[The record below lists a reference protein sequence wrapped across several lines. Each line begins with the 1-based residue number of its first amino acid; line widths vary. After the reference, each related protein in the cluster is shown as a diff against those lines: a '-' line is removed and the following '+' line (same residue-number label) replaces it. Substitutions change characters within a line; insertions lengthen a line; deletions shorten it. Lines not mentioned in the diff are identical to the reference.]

1 MSGRFAPS
9 PTGRLHVGNL
19 RTAVLGWLAAR
30 SDGRGHLVRM
40 EDLDRVNSSPEH
52 EHQQLADLA
61 ALGVDWDGDVVRQS
75 ERFER
80 YDAAI
85 ESLTDR
91 GLTYECF
98 CSRREVRAEIENAA
112 RAPHLPSD
120 AYPGTCRRLTEQQRR
135 RHLAEGRRPAIRLR
149 AGSGT
154 EPGAVEQVAVVDA
167 IQGRFEA
174 AVDDIVLRRN
184 DGVPAYHVAVVI
196 DDAAQGV
203 TQVVRAD
210 DLLPST
216 PRQIHLQRLL
226 ELPTPQYAHVPLVVG
241 PDGERLAK
249 RHGAI
254 TLGDLA
260 ERGVRPPHVLGWI
273 AASLQGRDRR
283 RESIG
288 SASDLLTEFRLEAVP
303 RTPVQV
309 TPLADGLDRTEP

>member
-40 EDLDRVNSSPEH
+40 EDLDRVNSSSAH
-52 EHQQLADLA
+52 EDQQLADLA

-75 ERFER
+75 ERFVR

-98 CSRREVRAEIENAA
+98 CTRREVRAEIESAA
-112 RAPHLPSD
+112 QAPHLPSD
-120 AYPGTCRRLTEQQRR
+120 AYPGTCRELTEQQRR
-135 RHLAEGRRPAIRLR
+135 RHLADGRRPAIRLR

-154 EPGAVEQVAVVDA
+154 EPGSVEPVSVDDAVC
-167 IQGRFEA
+167 GRFEA

-196 DDAAQGV
+196 DDAAQEV

-226 ELPTPQYAHVPLVVG
+226 GLPTPQYAHVPLVVG

-260 ERGVRPPHVLGWI
+260 EHGIRAPQVLGWI
-273 AASLQGRDRR
+273 AASLAGGNGPA
-283 RESIG
+283 EPVE
-288 SASDLLTEFRLEAVP
+288 SASELLAGFRLDAVP
-303 RTPVQV
+303 RSPVPV
-309 TPLADGLDRTEP
+309 TPLLESLDPAES

>member
-40 EDLDRVNSSPEH
+40 EDLDRVNSSREH
-52 EHQQLADLA
+52 EEHQLADLA

-75 ERFER
+75 ERFDR

-85 ESLTDR
+85 ASLTDR

-98 CSRREVRAEIENAA
+98 CSRREVRAEIESAA
-112 RAPHLPSD
+112 QAPHLPADS
-120 AYPGTCRRLTEQQRR
+120 YPGTCRDLTEQQRR
-135 RHLAEGRRPAIRLR
+135 RHLADGRHPAIRLR
-149 AGSGT
+149 AGSGS
-154 EPGAVEQVAVVDA
+154 EPGAIEPVSVVDA
-167 IQGRFEA
+167 VCGRFEA

-226 ELPTPQYAHVPLVVG
+226 GLPTPEYAHVPLVVG
-241 PDGERLAK
+241 SDGERLAK

-260 ERGVRPPHVLGWI
+260 EHGVHPPQILGWI
-273 AASLQGRDRR
+273 AASLSGQDGPG
-283 RESIG
+283 EPLG
-288 SASDLLTEFRLEAVP
+288 SAGELLADFRIDAVP
-303 RTPVQV
+303 RTPVPV
-309 TPLADGLDRTEP
+309 TQLIDAPGRPGA